1 MKRFGRVLRLRPGM
15 RQRYEQAHQ
24 EIWPEVAATIRE
36 IGIRNYSIFCYCDWL
51 FSYFELPDGA
61 NLDQVSSKAL
71 ASEACQRWEKLMQ
84 ELQEPLPESG
94 TSSWWVPM
102 DELWHFDGAVEK

>member
-84 ELQEPLPESG
+84 
-94 TSSWWVPM
+94 
-102 DELWHFDGAVEK
+102 